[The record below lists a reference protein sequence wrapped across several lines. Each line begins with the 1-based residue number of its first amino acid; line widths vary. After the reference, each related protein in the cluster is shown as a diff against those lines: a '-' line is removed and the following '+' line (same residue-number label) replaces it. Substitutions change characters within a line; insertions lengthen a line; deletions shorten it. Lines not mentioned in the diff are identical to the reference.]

1 MDYKGQIETLKNLEA
16 IAWGYHINGEVL
28 GMDCSDFE
36 QTMEDVA
43 ESITDLL
50 ARAEAAEKE
59 LEWKNMVIE
68 AAERRFTEAEAKCK
82 RLDESRERANESAHM
97 WESRCKMLEERA
109 EMLENANRILSA
121 RITKEEDR
129 AEKAERERDAA
140 VSDLTFAVN
149 QYRLFTTDIDL
160 CGLCK
165 FDLPPVGE
173 SGQTAEC
180 PGFYKENCFEWR
192 GIKEE

>member
-1 MDYKGQIETLKNLEA
+1 MDVEKLIEAVRLCGSTPKVDQCKQCA
-16 IAWGYHINGEVL
+16 YWAGGDMRKCIPR
-28 GMDCSDFE
+28 M
-36 QTMEDVA
+36 TEDA
-43 ESITDLL
+43 AAAITDLL

-109 EMLENANRILSA
+109 E
-121 RITKEEDR
+121 
-129 AEKAERERDAA
+129 KAERDRDAA
-140 VSDLTFAVN
+140 ISDLTFAVN

-165 FDLPPVGE
+165 FDLPAAGE

-180 PGFYKENCFEWR
+180 PGYYKDNCFEWR
-192 GIKEE
+192 GAKEE